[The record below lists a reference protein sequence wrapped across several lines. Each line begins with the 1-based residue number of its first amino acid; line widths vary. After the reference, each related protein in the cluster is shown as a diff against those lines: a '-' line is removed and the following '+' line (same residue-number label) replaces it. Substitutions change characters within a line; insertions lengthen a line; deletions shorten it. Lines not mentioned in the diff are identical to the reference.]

1 MVRFHVRADPEQG
14 NLLPQPTVCP
24 APTSDK
30 GTPPGPS
37 PGNAQGGRGGGRK
50 GGGKGKG
57 GGSDKGCTSYSLREI
72 ESSGEV
78 VDYQVHAA
86 MYSVYWSYIFISFA
100 STCKGN

>member
-24 APTSDK
+24 APTSDNK

-37 PGNAQGGRGGGRK
+37 PGNSQGGRGSGRK

-86 MYSVYWSYIFISFA
+86 YTMYNGLTFL
-100 STCKGN
+100 